1 MKSKTKLNY
10 ILYTCNDQSE
20 KRNWE
25 NNSIHNSMK
34 YNKMLRNTFKKN
46 VYFENN
52 CWKIKEE
59 LNTHKKSH
67 IHESEGL
74 SMLRW

>member
-34 YNKMLRNTFKKN
+34 YNKMLRNTFNKKM
-46 VYFENN
+46 FTLKTIAE
-52 CWKIKEE
+52 K
-59 LNTHKKSH
+59 LKKS
-67 IHESEGL
+67 
-74 SMLRW
+74 